1 MRKGAVVV
9 LVAAIF
15 LHRGTEC
22 PVASASAQSKA
33 PRPDHIVIVIEE
45 NKDYGQIVGSP
56 IAPYLNSL
64 IAQGALLTHSYA
76 LHHPSQPNYLEFF
89 SGDRQGVFDDTC
101 QPQFSAPNLA
111 SNLLKNNLRFA
122 GYAEDLPANHQVCT
136 QGLYAK
142 KHCPWLDFTDV
153 PDSVSLDASDF
164 PIDDAGFTNL
174 PTVALVIPNLMH
186 DMHFVPSVSKTIAQ
200 QVRNGDAWLKR
211 KFEGYVKWAKTHN
224 SLFIVTWD
232 EDNATYMLP
241 KNETQQITTTPP
253 RNHIAT
259 ILVGA
264 MIKPGATSSQ
274 RYTHYDLLRTIEDMY
289 GLPLLGGSQHAKDIA
304 DIWK

>member
-89 SGDRQGVFDDTC
+89 SGDRQGVFDDTGNIWWHWC
-101 QPQFSAPNLA
+101 
-111 SNLLKNNLRFA
+111 
-122 GYAEDLPANHQVCT
+122 E
-136 QGLYAK
+136 
-142 KHCPWLDFTDV
+142 V
-153 PDSVSLDASDF
+153 PF
-164 PIDDAGFTNL
+164 
-174 PTVALVIPNLMH
+174 
-186 DMHFVPSVSKTIAQ
+186 
-200 QVRNGDAWLKR
+200 
-211 KFEGYVKWAKTHN
+211 
-224 SLFIVTWD
+224 
-232 EDNATYMLP
+232 
-241 KNETQQITTTPP
+241 
-253 RNHIAT
+253 
-259 ILVGA
+259 
-264 MIKPGATSSQ
+264 
-274 RYTHYDLLRTIEDMY
+274 
-289 GLPLLGGSQHAKDIA
+289 
-304 DIWK
+304 